1 MTLTLFGMLLLLPY
15 MAVSALQWQDSSE
28 RVESAV
34 RVDESAKRL
43 DLLLR
48 LAPAINKENLSVSI
62 VSGESDL
69 AEELPEA
76 AVPVLNLNLVNSIE
90 EDQAEVDRLLVL
102 LNEPEVAS
110 NVANIRQRNEQGAS
124 GLIENGQAY
133 DVLLTEVGVMIEEE
147 LLILNSLASAT
158 GEAEIAAAA
167 RVAEAAADVRVAA
180 VGLDTRW
187 AQVIAAEYAPP
198 TSEDVQNFVFGVR
211 NFDAQLEVLDAV
223 APTDGSLRT
232 ELDRIFRSDAYKTLV
247 AEYRRATD
255 EVARSG
261 VPIDDIGNIDLSSLD
276 LVEAVTLAA
285 QISSVV
291 DAAADVNAG
300 LDMVTNTALVELRV
314 ESSTAVGYAIDARRQ
329 TVWGLLGSGLLLLL
343 TVFGL
348 AWLIGRPLRLMADA
362 ARRLSQGD
370 LDVKLPE
377 RGPAEI
383 LVGSKAL
390 NQALSSLRTTEA
402 QAVALAEQR
411 LDDPILEHETPGE
424 LGASLQAAVRRLAD
438 SLSDREEFRQQLAY
452 DAAHDGLT
460 KLANRTAILKHLN
473 AALARGRRSGNTTAV
488 LFLDLDHFKSVND
501 SHGHHAGDEMLQTIA
516 RRLTAVIREGDLA
529 GRLGGDEFIVV
540 AEDVADVDEAIALSE
555 RIMQKINEP
564 IALARTTFTPKISVG
579 IGLSNGDLTADELL
593 RDADLAVYRA
603 KSRGRGVID
612 VCDESLR
619 TMILE
624 RSMLESDIK
633 AGIARNEFELH
644 LQPVVSAADGLP
656 QSYEALIRWDRPGTE
671 LTYPD
676 AFISTAERSGL
687 IIDLDR
693 WVLGAAC
700 EILADW
706 GQDPLFD
713 KVSLAINISA
723 RHLSS
728 GLLPSSVRT
737 AINIHG
743 VDPRRLIVE
752 VTETALLDDLTA
764 AADGLAVL
772 RSMGVRIALDDFGT
786 GYMSLANL
794 RSFTVDVLK
803 IDGSF
808 VSEIDTLAGQSMIQL
823 IIDAGHLLEV
833 EVTAE
838 GVETEQQA
846 DLLREMG
853 ADRLQGYHFGRP
865 VPPNKLQDRIATNKA
880 ISS

>member
-1 MTLTLFGMLLLLPY
+1 MLLLLPY
-15 MAVSALQWQDSSE
+15 FVVSAMQWQDSS
-28 RVESAV
+28 RSVESAV
-34 RVDESAKRL
+34 QVDISAKRL

-48 LAPAINKENLSVSI
+48 LAPAINKENLSISI

-69 AEELPEA
+69 ASELPAA
-76 AVPVLNLNLVNSIE
+76 AVPVLNLNFLDSIVD
-90 EDQAEVDRLLVL
+90 DQAEVDRLLAML
-102 LNEPEVAS
+102 DEPQLVTELTD
-110 NVANIRQRNEQGAS
+110 IRLSTEDGTS
-124 GLIENGQAY
+124 GLLDTGEAY
-133 DVLLTEVGVMIEEE
+133 DRLLGNVGIMIEEE

-158 GEAEIAAAA
+158 GEVGVANAA
-167 RVAEAAADVRVAA
+167 RVAEAAADVRVAS

-187 AQVIAAEYAPP
+187 AQIIAAEFAPP
-198 TSEDVQNFVFGVR
+198 TSEDVQDFVFGVR
-211 NFDAQLEVLDAV
+211 NFEEQLLVLDA
-223 APTDGSLRT
+223 ATPADGPLRA
-232 ELDRIFRSDAYKTLV
+232 ELDRILRSQMYTSLINEFRWAADDAVKNGV
-247 AEYRRATD
+247 VTD
-255 EVARSG
+255 EVS
-261 VPIDDIGNIDLSSLD
+261 NIDLSNLD
-276 LVEAVTLAA
+276 VIEAVTLAA
-285 QISSVV
+285 RIAAVV
-291 DAAADVNAG
+291 DAAAEVNTG
-300 LDMVTNTALVELRV
+300 LDTVTNTALVDLRL
-314 ESSTAVGYAIDARRQ
+314 ESSTAVGYAFDSRRQ

-343 TVFGL
+343 TAFGL
-348 AWLIGRPLRLMADA
+348 AWLIGRPLRSMADA
-362 ARRLSQGD
+362 ARRLSEGD

-383 LVGSKAL
+383 LVGSRAL

-402 QAVALAEQR
+402 QAVALAEER
-411 LDDPILEHETPGE
+411 LDDPILERETPGE

-438 SLSDREEFRQQLAY
+438 SLADREEFRQQLAY

-460 KLANRTAILKHLN
+460 KLANRTAVLKHLS

-516 RRLTAVIREGDLA
+516 ERLTTAIREGDLA

-555 RIMQKINEP
+555 RIMAKINEP

-619 TMILE
+619 TMILQ
-624 RSMLESDIK
+624 RSLLESDIK
-633 AGIARNEFELH
+633 VGIANNEFELH
-644 LQPVVSAADGLP
+644 IQPVVNASDGDP
-656 QSYEALIRWDRPGTE
+656 ESYEALVRWNKPEEG

-676 AFISTAERSGL
+676 AFIPTAERSGL

-693 WVLGAAC
+693 WVLDAAC
-700 EILADW
+700 TLLSSWETDEMFANR
-706 GQDPLFD
+706 
-713 KVSLAINISA
+713 SLAINISA

-728 GLLPSSVRT
+728 GLLPSSVRA
-737 AINIHG
+737 AICDHG
-743 VDPRRLIVE
+743 IDPRRLIVE
-752 VTETALLDDLTA
+752 VTETALLDDLTT
-764 AADGLAVL
+764 AADDVALL

-794 RSFTVDVLK
+794 RSLTVDVLK

-808 VSEIDTLAGQSMIQL
+808 VAEIDTLSGKSMIQL
-823 IIDAGHLLEV
+823 IIDAGHLLDI

-838 GVETEQQA
+838 GVETAEQA
-846 DLLREMG
+846 NLLRSMG

-865 VPPNKLQDRIATNKA
+865 APAKDLQDRIASNKA